1 MRKTDFVEL
10 FTKPLIVA
18 FRRNKNLHDILRK
31 KTTVKI
37 LTKMVFRSPATPIWT
52 TYAVYKYN
60 QRTSSKVKP
69 HKELSKY
76 TTNSVTKVNT

>member
-37 LTKMVFRSPATPIWT
+37 LTKMVFRSPATPI
-52 TYAVYKYN
+52 
-60 QRTSSKVKP
+60 
-69 HKELSKY
+69 
-76 TTNSVTKVNT
+76 